1 MVAEEE
7 AVTGVVEAEAVV
19 DVEVSRA
26 RTRHLWVEVDAG
38 NCLTHRR
45 TLWQPP
51 GCHDTCYGHSGAR
64 HYPEPR
70 PTYKANS

>member
-19 DVEVSRA
+19 DVEVSRT
-26 RTRHLWVEVDAG
+26 RTPRLWVEVDAG

-51 GCHDTCYGHSGAR
+51 GCHDAYYGHSGAR
-64 HYPEPR
+64 PLP
-70 PTYKANS
+70 